1 MNEDIKIVYEK
12 FNKDINNLVLNNTDI
27 KKALKSTEL
36 EVEQLKNKD
45 NQNIQKI
52 FQSEEF
58 NSLSLEEFKKK
69 FKNEPKLIKLKEIY
83 IGIINGSFLNSNFFD
98 WRGNKIVGWRINQI
112 RGNFK
117 YDAPKD
123 GLE

>member
-36 EVEQLKNKD
+36 EVEQLKNRD

-58 NSLSLEEFKKK
+58 NSLSPEEFKKK
-69 FKNEPKLIKLKEIY
+69 F
-83 IGIINGSFLNSNFFD
+83 
-98 WRGNKIVGWRINQI
+98 
-112 RGNFK
+112 
-117 YDAPKD
+117 
-123 GLE
+123 